1 MVKNIDIQSYIVYP
15 FMPTI
20 LIVEKDG
27 SIRELNVKVYAEN
40 ELYKKAGLKVADGFK
55 CFTNWTV
62 EYATRQYTISL
73 YGKTTGRANHENK
86 YEFPPPVDNT
96 LFFGNCILIAKSTE
110 GAIVDLNQDMWEK
123 IYETLYGGFEDVG
136 EEDSDSDCDSE
147 VEEVGKCTKN
157 GYVKDGFV
165 VDDDDDDDDDED
177 EDDDDDE
184 DDEDGYI
191 PPPKKESKSKKTGS
205 AKIKNAFELKDV
217 QEENYLD
224 CTSELSEEEYLD

>member
-1 MVKNIDIQSYIVYP
+1 
-15 FMPTI
+15 MPSI
-20 LIVEKDG
+20 IIVEKVG
-27 SIRELNVKVYAEN
+27 SIKQVSMKSVVET
-40 ELYKKAGLKVADGFK
+40 ELYKKAGLKVSDGFK

-73 YGKTTGRANHENK
+73 YGKTTGRANYENK

-110 GAIVDLNQDMWEK
+110 GAIVDLNLDMWEK

-136 EEDSDSDCDSE
+136 EEDSDSDCDSDA
-147 VEEVGKCTKN
+147 EEVGKCTKN

-165 VDDDDDDDDDED
+165 VDDDED
-177 EDDDDDE
+177 EDDEDDE
-184 DDEDGYI
+184 SDEDESDEDGYI

-205 AKIKNAFELKDV
+205 AKIKNAFELQNV

-224 CTSELSEEEYLD
+224 CTSELSEEEYLE